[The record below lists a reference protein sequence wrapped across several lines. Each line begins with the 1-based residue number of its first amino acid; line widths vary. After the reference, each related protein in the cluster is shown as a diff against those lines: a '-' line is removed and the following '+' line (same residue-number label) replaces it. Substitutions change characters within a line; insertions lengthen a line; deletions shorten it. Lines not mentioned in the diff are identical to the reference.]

1 MKANS
6 KVKLFIALAIALI
19 AILLIVSV
27 WQLTEINK
35 KQKELNAKQ
44 VEVQRLTDLVDYY
57 KEHKGNPTSDGNELI
72 ESGENL

>member
-44 VEVQRLTDLVDYY
+44 VEVQRLTDMVNYY
-57 KEHKGNPTSDGNELI
+57 KEHKGNQTSDGNELI

>member
-57 KEHKGNPTSDGNELI
+57 KEHKGNQISDGNELI

>member
-57 KEHKGNPTSDGNELI
+57 KEHKGNQTSDGNKLI